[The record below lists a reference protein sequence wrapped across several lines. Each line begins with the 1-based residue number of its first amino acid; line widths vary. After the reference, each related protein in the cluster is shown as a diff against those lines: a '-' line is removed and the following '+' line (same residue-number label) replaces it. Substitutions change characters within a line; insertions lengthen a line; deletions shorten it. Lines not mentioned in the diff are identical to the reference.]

1 MQKLIF
7 IVLVSLLFAHLVGC
21 EGNHAYNRDVILMDT
36 FVRIEIRDKHSRIEN
51 SRIAEKAISAM
62 KQAEKE
68 LNIYK
73 NEGEVS
79 IVNNLKK
86 GEELTISP
94 QLFGVLAETRRVS
107 VITNGYFDIT
117 ILPVIRL
124 WKKAKEESKMPSDE
138 NIKSILQRVG
148 LSAWSLNK
156 EHASIKFLKDGVK
169 IDLGGIA
176 KGYVVD
182 AGIISLVKSGVK
194 NAIINAGGDMYCLG
208 KTAWKIGIRD
218 PGNTENITSA
228 ILVSN
233 RGVATSGSYER
244 YFEIN
249 GNNYSHIIDPKSGY
263 PVNNDIESVTTIAES
278 CMLADVLSTA
288 VFVVGSERGMELIE
302 SIKDAECIII
312 EKGGE
317 EKFSSGALKYKVELK
332 SS

>member
-138 NIKSILQRVG
+138 NIKSALKKVG
-148 LSAWSLNK
+148 LSGWSLNR
-156 EHASIKFLKDGVK
+156 EQSSIKFLKDDVM

-176 KGYVVD
+176 KGYIVD
-182 AGIISLVKSGVK
+182 IGIMTLVKSGVK

-208 KTAWKIGIRD
+208 KTRWKVGIRD
-218 PGNTENITSA
+218 PENTENIA
-228 ILVSN
+228 DVILVSD

-249 GNNYSHIIDPKSGY
+249 GNRFSHIIDPKSGY
-263 PVNNDIESVTTIAES
+263 PVNNDIESVTVIAES
-278 CMLADVLSTA
+278 CMLADALSTA
-288 VFVVGSERGMELIE
+288 VFVAGSERGMKFIE
-302 SIKDAECIII
+302 SMEDTECVIIK
-312 EKGGE
+312 KGGE
-317 EKFSSGALKYKVELK
+317 EKFSSGALKYKAELK